1 MKHIKR
7 FNESEEYLND
17 TFLKDIDD
25 KITILLNKVDDK
37 LKANEI
43 DKYDADNFF
52 DNLVDYINDIKD
64 GNTFSKPYPNDI

>member
-17 TFLKDIDD
+17 TFLKDIDY
-25 KITILLNKVDDK
+25 KITELLNEVDDK

-43 DKYDADNFF
+43 DKDDADDFF
-52 DNLVDYINDIKD
+52 DSLVDYINDIKD
-64 GNTFSKPYPNDI
+64 GNTFSKP

>member
-17 TFLKDIDD
+17 TFLKDIDY
-25 KITILLNKVDDK
+25 KITELLNEVDDK

-43 DKYDADNFF
+43 DKYHADDFF
-52 DNLVDYINDIKD
+52 DSLVDYINDIKD
-64 GNTFSKPYPNDI
+64 GNTFSRP